1 MPRRPRAFVAPSG
14 HAPVEEFVKIPA
26 LLLDDPQAND
36 QYDLRGTL
44 ESWRHGLAGVIEPVR
59 QEPSG
64 PSGDGKG
71 PESAVAGKNDSD
83 TTRALKTARV
93 RYRLE
98 SRGGA
103 TREFEVADGPELVRT
118 LGASLVVVGFVSPAT
133 FPLFTA
139 LAQHEATRGFLRI
152 GVSGVRMDHAYNLAR
167 KLFAD
172 GDIAYH
178 EHTRT
183 LTRVLCHR
191 LDLMLTA
198 HAERQRAGRT

>member
-1 MPRRPRAFVAPSG
+1 
-14 HAPVEEFVKIPA
+14 VKIPA
-26 LLLDDPQAND
+26 LLLDDPHAND

-44 ESWRHGLAGVIEPVR
+44 ANWRHGLAGVIEPVR
-59 QEPSG
+59 QEPRG

-71 PESAVAGKNDSD
+71 PETAAAGKNDSD

-98 SRGGA
+98 IQGGTA
-103 TREFEVADGPELVRT
+103 REFEAADGPDLVRT
-118 LGASLVVVGFVSPAT
+118 LGAPLVVVGFVSAAT
-133 FPLFTA
+133 FPLFTT
-139 LAQHEATRGFLRI
+139 LAQHGATRGFLRV
-152 GVSGVRMDHAYNLAR
+152 GVTGVRMDHAYNLAR

-183 LTRVLCHR
+183 LTRVLCSR
-191 LDLMLTA
+191 LDLMLAA
-198 HAERQRAGRT
+198 HAERQRAGAA